1 MMNAPKVRQHCRTQA
16 EREAAK
22 KAMLASATATF
33 ETHVKKAVGGQLK
46 APDLCDLAKQIVCAL
61 VWQLAETTSGDEEAV
76 LRNEVALYRALEA
89 NCRLKAEAT
98 EGLLEGVAPGDGG
111 GAI

>member
-1 MMNAPKVRQHCRTQA
+1 VLLESDLPVGVVTGIAGNCRYSVIIEGNAGHAGAVPMACRAHLNHLFGYNKNSLWIA
-16 EREAAK
+16 EA
-22 KAMLASATATF
+22 
-33 ETHVKKAVGGQLK
+33 
-46 APDLCDLAKQIVCAL
+46 
-61 VWQLAETTSGDEEAV
+61 TSGDEEAV
-76 LRNEVALYRALEA
+76 LRNEVALCRALEA